1 MRAVLRRSPPGRW
14 PVLSRDQGVE
24 LVGPFAVDRLA
35 DDVRMSGV
43 TRELLDLVH
52 RVPAHGPGRPPFE
65 PGLVGVRAHRVG
77 VSGPDRCR
85 EQLGGPVELGD
96 EGLGGVVL
104 ADSLRDRKSTRLNSS
119 HVAISYAVFCL
130 EKKK

>member
-24 LVGPFAVDRLA
+24 LVGAFAVDRLA

-77 VSGPDRCR
+77 GSVPDGCR
-85 EQLGGPVELGD
+85 EQVGGPVARGYQ
-96 EGLGGVVL
+96 GRGRAVL
-104 ADSLRDRKSTRLNSS
+104 AD
-119 HVAISYAVFCL
+119 
-130 EKKK
+130 